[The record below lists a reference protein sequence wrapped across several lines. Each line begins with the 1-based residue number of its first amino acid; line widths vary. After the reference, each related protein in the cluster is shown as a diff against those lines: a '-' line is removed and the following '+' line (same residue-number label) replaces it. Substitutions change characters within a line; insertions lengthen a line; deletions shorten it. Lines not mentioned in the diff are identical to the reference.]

1 MFDFEFDLIVYT
13 AKIAPFQQTRN
24 VLLKF
29 VSPKVVMDH
38 FTNLIFCQ
46 IHFFVR
52 AKYNVFVILINQKL
66 TE

>member
-38 FTNLIFCQ
+38 FTNLIFC
-46 IHFFVR
+46 
-52 AKYNVFVILINQKL
+52 
-66 TE
+66 